1 MPQQNNGPLL
11 KPAEKQTAYLK
22 AGILGFAASGKTYT
36 AAAIARG
43 LALLEEQAGRKKAV
57 AFFDTETGSDYVVDG
72 FKKQGIELLVAKT
85 RAFSD
90 LLTVVKEAEQSCSV
104 LIVDS
109 ISHVWTELV
118 DAYLHKKNKDRL
130 AVWDWN
136 PIKTEWRQ
144 FTDLYLCSKLHIII
158 CGRAGNVYEEYL
170 NERGEKEILK
180 TGTKMRVETEFGYE
194 PSLLIEMERIQPEQ
208 NPKKKKGSA
217 FVHRA
222 TILKDRS
229 DIMMGK
235 QIDDPGFADFLPV
248 IKSLNIGGEHF
259 VLDTSRTSDEMIKDS
274 DRSLEDRRKFQE
286 IYTEEIEGQIVSAFP
301 GQSAAEKKIKA
312 DILEVVFDSRSWTKI
327 KMFPPD
333 ELQKGLASIK
343 YLCRRIAENEDAEAV
358 TLQWLRG
365 ELVKQEA
372 PQTAAP
378 PAPKQESLI

>member
-1 MPQQNNGPLL
+1 MPQNNNGPLL

-22 AGILGFAASGKTYT
+22 AGILGFAGSGKTFT
-36 AAAIARG
+36 AAALARG
-43 LALLEEQAGRKKAV
+43 LALLEQQAGKPKKPV
-57 AFFDTETGSDYVVDG
+57 AFFDTETGSDYIIDS
-72 FKKQGIELLVAKT
+72 FRRQELELVVAKT

-90 LLTVVKEAEQSCSV
+90 LLTVVKEAEQTCSV

-118 DAYLHKKNKDRL
+118 DAYLHKKGKDRL

-144 FTDLYLCSKLHIII
+144 FTDLYLCSPLHIII

-229 DIMMGK
+229 DIMMGA
-235 QIDDPGFADFLPV
+235 QINDPSFKDFLPV
-248 IKSLNIGGEHF
+248 IKTLNIGGEHF
-259 VLDTSRTSDEMIKDS
+259 VLDTSRTSDEMIQNPE
-274 DRSLEDRRKFQE
+274 RSQEDRRKFQE

-301 GQSAAEKKIKA
+301 GQSAVEKKIKA
-312 DILEVVFDSRSWTKI
+312 DMLEVVFDSRSWTKI
-327 KMFPPD
+327 KMFPPE
-333 ELQKGLASIK
+333 ELVKGLQSIK

-358 TLQWLRG
+358 TLPWLRG
-365 ELVKQEA
+365 ELVKSQVPEV
-372 PQTAAP
+372 PQTE
-378 PAPKQESLI
+378 QESLI